1 MYNFNDTDR
10 YDTTKY
16 SNDFKADKLS
26 SLKRSIKFKVALV
39 IFISL
44 VAMLAVLNWIPS
56 GKKYRLSRQGNK
68 PVQVGVQIE
77 EYPEYIP
84 TIVDNAGLIKSS
96 KLQKTLDE
104 YFDLTG
110 VCVEFNTLYDEDWQ
124 DQYSTLAE
132 YNKYVYD
139 KEVRFDNS
147 FVLMFS
153 VSKADLEL
161 VEKGEL
167 KRPHYVWSS
176 YYSDVAEM
184 IIFDAA
190 CAKEFGDIFTGDIK
204 DKGMD
209 PEDAAVDAFEFA
221 IKDAQARFATQEK
234 DMRTSLIIKIVCF
247 VIIIAAALV
256 IIVLMLKKY
265 YADKKTAT
273 EETAPDPYAC
283 KLDQ

>member
-26 SLKRSIKFKVALV
+26 SLKRSLKFKVALV

-56 GKKYRLSRQGNK
+56 GRQYKLNREGLQ
-68 PVQVGVQIE
+68 PVPVGATNNAPPINPPKV
-77 EYPEYIP
+77 
-84 TIVDNAGLIKSS
+84 VDNAGIIKGS
-96 KLQKTLDE
+96 KLQKTIDE
-104 YFDLTG
+104 YYELTG
-110 VCVEFNTLYDEDWQ
+110 IIVEFNTVYDEDWKE
-124 DQYSTLAE
+124 QYSTIKQ
-132 YNKYVYD
+132 YNNFVYSQEARPTND
-139 KEVRFDNS
+139 L
-147 FVLMFS
+147 LMMLS

-167 KRPHYVWSS
+167 ERPHYDWTGHYNDELKLIFDDACAHEFS
-176 YYSDVAEM
+176 
-184 IIFDAA
+184 IIFTA
-190 CAKEFGDIFTGDIK
+190 DIK

-234 DMRTSLIIKIVCF
+234 DMRTYLTIKIVCF

-265 YADKKTAT
+265 KADKKAAT
-273 EETAPDPYAC
+273 EEKDLDPYAC